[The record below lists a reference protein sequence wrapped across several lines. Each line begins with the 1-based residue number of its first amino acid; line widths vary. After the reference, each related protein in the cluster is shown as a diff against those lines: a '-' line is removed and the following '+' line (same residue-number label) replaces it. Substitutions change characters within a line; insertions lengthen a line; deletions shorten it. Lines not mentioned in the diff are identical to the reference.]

1 MEDGQTDRVYKVLLF
16 SLVCFSFIVVTPRLA
31 GFLKNKKI
39 PERKSRYAHGNV
51 IAIIRDDVRRRVT
64 GELRGHFKI
73 KLIYNSRL
81 INMEGSCL
89 SL

>member
-39 PERKSRYAHGNV
+39 PERKSHYAHGNV
-51 IAIIRDDVRRRVT
+51 IAIT
-64 GELRGHFKI
+64 G
-73 KLIYNSRL
+73 
-81 INMEGSCL
+81 
-89 SL
+89 